1 MGDPSSAGNL
11 LLDNNTLVQEFDLSY
26 AIVPWSATLKNG
38 ELLTRTFGDKVGYRY
53 YEDEDRGLFWSNDPQ
68 MTIRQMLRTL
78 NLEEEREE
86 LQQAR
91 ERYRKAGV
99 PDS

>member
-1 MGDPSSAGNL
+1 M
-11 LLDNNTLVQEFDLSY
+11 
-26 AIVPWSATLKNG
+26 
-38 ELLTRTFGDKVGYRY
+38 TRTFGDKVGYRY